1 LIKNKK
7 YRGLLLI
14 FLLLGIS
21 ACSSKLIY
29 NNLDWLSYWYIDDY
43 VTLSNQ
49 QEAQFDPALVRFLD
63 WHRQSEIPRYI
74 TQVKRL
80 KNDINNGL
88 EQGDIAVY
96 IQTFTGFW
104 QTILI
109 GIEPAVLKL
118 TTSLKEE
125 QITEFLVA
133 TEKKNQD
140 RIEDYEDLSNQARL
154 DERFEKIESRLVSFI
169 GKLNASQKQLIKSTN
184 EQQLSTFV
192 DWIEFRRD
200 WANSIQAAYTLR
212 DDKPAFEKAL
222 SRSILQADSFRSAQ
236 FNQKTEYNQTL
247 WKVTITQL
255 IDSLNKKQLKKL
267 NRKLDDIIQD
277 LEALL

>member
-1 LIKNKK
+1 MIKNKK

-14 FLLLGIS
+14 FLLLGVS

-43 VTLSNQ
+43 ITLTNE
-49 QEAQFDPALVRFLD
+49 QETEFDPALVQFLD

-74 TQVKRL
+74 TQMKLL
-80 KNDINNGL
+80 KKELNNGL
-88 EQGDIAVY
+88 EQDDIDDY
-96 IQTFTGFW
+96 IKTFTGFW
-104 QTILI
+104 QAILI
-109 GIEPAVLKL
+109 GIEPGVVKL
-118 TTSLKEE
+118 ATSLKEE
-125 QITEFLVA
+125 QITEFLAA
-133 TEKKNQD
+133 TEKKNRD

-154 DERFEKIESRLVSFI
+154 DKRFDKIESRLASFI
-169 GKLNASQKQLIKSTN
+169 GKLNASQQQLIKSTN

-200 WANSIQAAYTLR
+200 WANSIREAYTLR
-212 DDKPAFEKAL
+212 GDKPAFEKAL

-236 FNQKTEYNQTL
+236 FKQKIAYNQKL
-247 WKVTITQL
+247 WKVTLTQL
-255 IDSLNKKQLKKL
+255 IDSLNKKQLRKL
-267 NRKLDDIIQD
+267 NDKLDDITED